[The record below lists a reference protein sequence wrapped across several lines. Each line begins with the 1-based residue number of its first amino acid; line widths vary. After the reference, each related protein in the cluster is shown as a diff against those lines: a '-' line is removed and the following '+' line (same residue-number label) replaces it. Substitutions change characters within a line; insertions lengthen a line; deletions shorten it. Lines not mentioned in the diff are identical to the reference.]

1 MVPDTQA
8 NELSKQTSHRKG
20 RSSSPVRTE
29 VEGMLSEGFR
39 VIFSPEGLPE
49 EPFPEDVSVVSP
61 PEAPLEESVSEEFPP
76 EGSPPV
82 GLSGL
87 LPEDFGRISNTA
99 EVSPSR

>member
-39 VIFSPEGLPE
+39 VIFSPEGSPE
-49 EPFPEDVSVVSP
+49 ESP
-61 PEAPLEESVSEEFPP
+61 PEGLSEGSPEE
-76 EGSPPV
+76 SPPV